1 MFFLR
6 ILFLSVLAFAQLDAR
21 ESHAPFIFLG
31 SSVYTRFGKSSI
43 PRLRD
48 PASWPRGRVQ
58 ATLESIFYR
67 TLYISLFSGCLNAE
81 MRRSQN
87 VVSNIL
93 LNVIINRNGKKL
105 TSPMTALSWY
115 ITLAMSSVGWM
126 R

>member
-48 PASWPRGRVQ
+48 PASW
-58 ATLESIFYR
+58 LH
-67 TLYISLFSGCLNAE
+67 
-81 MRRSQN
+81 
-87 VVSNIL
+87 
-93 LNVIINRNGKKL
+93 
-105 TSPMTALSWY
+105 
-115 ITLAMSSVGWM
+115 LAAGAKFTQPWD
-126 R
+126 